1 MVWHLEFYNIGAD
14 GVRSGT
20 DLMTDAS
27 PDIDG
32 ARAKAKSI
40 NATVTFSFGPANRC
54 VIKKQDG
61 TVTETLE
68 T

>member
-1 MVWHLEFYNIGAD
+1 MLWHLEFFNIGSD

-27 PDIDG
+27 PYIDG

-40 NATVTFSFGPANRC
+40 MATVTFSFGPANHC
-54 VIKKQDG
+54 IIKKQDG
-61 TVTETLE
+61 TVIESLE